1 MRALRYHGNKDIRLD
16 DVPEPECKPGWIK
29 LRCGYT
35 GICGTDLHEY
45 TTGPSWVPTTPHCLT
60 GAKLPCTLGH
70 EFAGTIVEV
79 GEGLSDFKV
88 GQKAAIEPCISDT
101 TCADCKEGFPVL
113 CEKLGVVGFSGWDG
127 GGGLSEYICLPPRNV
142 HPVPDSMSLEVAA
155 LIEPLNVPWRAIKAS
170 GFKFGETA
178 LVLGLGPIGLM
189 TILCLQAFGA
199 SKIIVSDPA
208 EGRLELAR
216 KLGAHH
222 VFDPKKDDV
231 ESSSKDLCDGRG
243 PHVVFECA
251 GVQASLTTALAAV
264 RKRGTV
270 IGLALWETQATID
283 PNDVVLRQVK
293 YFGILP
299 YVPGDFQ
306 EVINAV
312 TEGRIHRPER
322 LISAKIAVEDIVSK
336 GFDALLNNK
345 SDTIKVL
352 VKPLSGE
359 VDE

>member
-1 MRALRYHGNKDIRLD
+1 M
-16 DVPEPECKPGWIK
+16 
-29 LRCGYT
+29 
-35 GICGTDLHEY
+35 
-45 TTGPSWVPTTPHCLT
+45 PTTPHCLT

-79 GEGLSDFKV
+79 GEGLSDLKV
-88 GQKAAIEPCISDT
+88 GQKAAIEPCISDA
-101 TCADCKEGFPVL
+101 TCAECKEGFPVL
-113 CEKLGVVGFSGWDG
+113 CGQLGVVGFSGWEG
-127 GGGLSEYICLPPRNV
+127 GGGLSEYICLPPQNV

-170 GFKFGETA
+170 GFKSGETA
-178 LVLGLGPIGLM
+178 LVLGSGLCFHSPQAVEFLTLCLGPIGLM

-222 VFDPKKDDV
+222 VLDPRKDDV

-251 GVQASLTTALAAV
+251 GVQASLSTALAAV

-270 IGLALWETQATID
+270 IGLALWETKATID
-283 PNDVVLRQVK
+283 PNDIVLRQVK
-293 YFGILP
+293 YIGILP

-312 TEGRIHRPER
+312 TEGRIHEPER

-352 VKPLSGE
+352 VKPMSRGI
-359 VDE
+359 DD